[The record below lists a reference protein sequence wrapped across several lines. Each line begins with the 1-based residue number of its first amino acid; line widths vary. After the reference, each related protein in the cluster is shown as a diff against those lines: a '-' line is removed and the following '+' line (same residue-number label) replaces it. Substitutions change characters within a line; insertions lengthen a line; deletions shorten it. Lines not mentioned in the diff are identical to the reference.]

1 MSGPTALIACGYGI
15 NADEE
20 LAEAFRLAG
29 ADARRVHLTDLLESP
44 GELARSR
51 ILAFPGG
58 FSFGDHLGSGM
69 VLANLLRKRLK
80 PEIEAFI
87 ADGGLVIG
95 ICNGFQVLAKTGI
108 LPNLRGGWERDIT
121 LVHNE
126 NPGYVDDWVRV
137 RFEPESPCVWTRGL
151 EPRDLPVRHGEGRL
165 VARSEEV
172 LETLERER
180 LVALRYE
187 GRNPNGSIHDI
198 AGVCDRSGR
207 ILGLMPHPEAFLVP
221 ENHPFRRRGVPCG
234 TGLELFRNAVSAAK
248 A

>member
-1 MSGPTALIACGYGI
+1 MSPIALIACGYGI

-20 LAEAFRLAG
+20 LAEAFNQSG
-29 ADARRVHLTDLLESP
+29 ADASRVHLTDLLEAP
-44 GELARSR
+44 QKLAQAR

-69 VLANLLRKRLK
+69 VLANLLRKRLR
-80 PEIEAFI
+80 PAIEAFI

-126 NPGYVDDWVRV
+126 NPGYVDDWIHV
-137 RFEPESPCVWTRGL
+137 RFEAESPCVWTRGL
-151 EPRDLPVRHGEGRL
+151 SPRDLPVRHGEGRL
-165 VARSEEV
+165 VVRDSGV
-172 LETLERER
+172 LETLEHEH

-221 ENHPFRRRGVPCG
+221 ENHPQRRRGVPCD
-234 TGLELFRNAVSAAK
+234 TGLALFENAVAA
-248 A
+248 AGA

>member
-1 MSGPTALIACGYGI
+1 MNPSALVVCGFGI

-20 LAEAFRLAG
+20 LAQAFRMAG
-29 ADARRVHLTDLLESP
+29 ADPDRVHVTDLLEEP
-44 GELARSR
+44 ARLSRTR

-58 FSFGDHLGSGM
+58 FSYGDHLGSGM
-69 VLANLLRKRLK
+69 VLANLLRKRLR
-80 PEIEAFI
+80 PELEAFI

-108 LPNLRGGWERDIT
+108 LTNLRGGWEREIS
-121 LVHNE
+121 LVYNE
-126 NPGYVDDWVRV
+126 HPGYVDDWVRV
-137 RFEPESPCVWTRGL
+137 RFEESPCVWTRGL
-151 EPRDLPVRHGEGRL
+151 EALDLPIRHGEGRL
-165 VARSEEV
+165 VARDPGI
-172 LETLERER
+172 LEALERER

-187 GRNPNGSIHDI
+187 GRNPNGSANSI

-221 ENHPFRRRGVPCG
+221 ENHPQRRRGARRA
-234 TGLELFRNAVSAAK
+234 TGLGIFRNAVEAAE